1 MHYDTPP
8 HTLTQDPTTP
18 WSSGLLHPLET
29 AAKRYFLLYNIM
41 SPHHHSEI
49 NRHEIKEHIIDVAT
63 KAFHSQGVKNV
74 TMDDIAHALTM
85 SKRTLYQIFADKEEL
100 ILACMQKHRNQMKR
114 MLSET
119 FEENNNVL
127 EILLKTFEIRL
138 RFLQTIEPSFF
149 EEIGKYPKVMQE
161 IDRNSRSE
169 EAEALEFLQK
179 GVEQGYFLPE
189 LNFRIIYSQF
199 CNQLKNWQANE
210 TLKNYSL
217 AEIFANT
224 ILIYFRGCATVK
236 GVTLIDHFLQNLKEQ
251 MQTEAQR

>member
-1 MHYDTPP
+1 
-8 HTLTQDPTTP
+8 
-18 WSSGLLHPLET
+18 
-29 AAKRYFLLYNIM
+29 M

-49 NRHEIKEHIIDVAT
+49 NRHEIKEHIINVAT

-161 IDRNSRSE
+161 IDRNYRSE

-179 GVEQGYFLPE
+179 GVEQGYFLAE
-189 LNFRIIYSQF
+189 LNYRIIYSQF

-210 TLKNYSL
+210 TLKHYSL

-236 GVTLIDHFLQNLKEQ
+236 GVTLIDHFLQNLKEH
-251 MQTEAQR
+251 MQTEAQH